1 MSKFSFIGAA
11 YEAESLNIDAQ
22 VCQNLYVEK
31 DEATGQVALLGTP
44 GIHTFTT
51 LPTAPVRGLWAG
63 EDVLYAVGGTKL
75 YRVGIGGGATD
86 IGAGSSPSDLDDD
99 ATHSPVTIHPA
110 GSGAQIF
117 INSAGRSYFHNGVN
131 LFIAPVPA
139 DSRVTE
145 PTAPA
150 SQVGT
155 SQTHAFMDGS
165 FYAGKYGTNRVFYSE
180 LNDANTWSDDWYFLK
195 EGYPDAVQAIMADK
209 SELWVFGTHH
219 STEVWRNEPDPAEG
233 VAIRRDPGA
242 QLQLALAARFSLVN
256 FEGPAFLGTDVRGQV
271 SAYRVQGFT
280 PIRVSTHAVENEW
293 RNYPTVAD
301 AIGWVQLDKGHLF
314 WWLTFPSG
322 NATWVYDK
330 ATGLW
335 HQRGYWNGST
345 LERHR
350 ARCGCFVYN
359 KFLVG
364 DHTSGKIYEM
374 SRSFFDDDGAPIRR
388 VRSAPHINEERKRLF
403 YHRLQIDLEVTTGKA
418 PDVMIDWTNDGGY
431 TWSNPRV
438 IEPSLA
444 ARRGRVIA
452 NRLGSSR
459 IRAFRSTITSANER
473 VAIVDAYLNA
483 TPGLQ

>member
-1 MSKFSFIGAA
+1 MSKFGLIGGA
-11 YEAESLNIDAQ
+11 YLAESLNIDAQ

-44 GIHTFTT
+44 GIHIFTT

-63 EDVLYAVGGTKL
+63 EDRLFAVGGTKL
-75 YRVGIGGGATD
+75 YEVTSSGGITD
-86 IGAGSSPSDLDDD
+86 IGQGSSPSQIDDD
-99 ATHSPVTIHPA
+99 ATHSPVTIYPA
-110 GSGAQIF
+110 GDASMIF
-117 INSAGRSYFHNGVN
+117 INSAGRSYYHNGTALV
-131 LFIAPVPA
+131 IAPVPA
-139 DSRVTE
+139 DDRVA
-145 PTAPA
+145 PPAPA
-150 SQVGT
+150 GTVGT
-155 SQTHAFMDGS
+155 SQTHAFLDGS
-165 FYAGKYGTNRVFYSE
+165 FYAGKSGTNRVFYSE
-180 LNDANTWSDDWYFLK
+180 LNNANVWPEDQYFLK
-195 EGYPDAVQAIMADK
+195 EGYPDAVQAIMADH

-219 STEVWRNEPDPAEG
+219 STEVWRNEPDPVEG
-233 VAIRRDPGA
+233 SAIRRDPGA

-271 SAYRVQGFT
+271 SAYRIQGFT

-301 AIGWVQLDKGHLF
+301 AIAWVQLDKGHLF
-314 WWLTFPSG
+314 WWITFPSG

-335 HQRGYWNGST
+335 HQRGWWNGSA

-350 ARCGCFVYN
+350 ARCGTFVFGKY
-359 KFLVG
+359 LVG

-374 SRSFFDDDGAPIRR
+374 SRSFFDDDGVQIRR

-403 YHRLQIDLEVTTGKA
+403 HHRLQIDLEVTTGKA
-418 PDVMIDWTNDGGY
+418 PDVTIDWSNDGGY

-438 IEPSLA
+438 IEPSLS
-444 ARRGRVIA
+444 ARKGRVIA
-452 NRLGSSR
+452 NRLGSAR
-459 IRAFRSTITSANER
+459 DRVYRTTITDQVK